1 MSSDTTSLMLH
12 STTDNTPA
20 ASTIAVSVVVPLF
33 NERECVDSL
42 VASLAKVEN
51 ELGGRYE
58 FEFLL
63 VDDGSSDG
71 TVALLQAAI
80 GDRDGYR
87 LMEHGKNR
95 GIAAAIGTG
104 IQAASHEVVVS
115 MDCDGSYDPLLMGE
129 LIPHLIHGV
138 DLVTASPYHR
148 SGGVE
153 NVPLWRLR
161 LSRLASQLY
170 GMACRHKL
178 SCYTSCFRVYR
189 RSAVVDIALENQRFV
204 GIAELLCKVL
214 QQGGTVVEHPAL
226 LRSRIAGHSK
236 MRVVRASLGHLRLIS
251 KVLADRFRTPA
262 ASGAHQ
268 RQLAS
273 HESCEPVSE
282 SSPSAQLV

>member
-1 MSSDTTSLMLH
+1 MLH
-12 STTDNTPA
+12 STTDNAPA

-42 VASLAKVEN
+42 VASLAKVER
-51 ELGGRYE
+51 ELGDRYD

-87 LMEHGKNR
+87 VIKHGTNR

-104 IQAASHEVVVS
+104 IEAASHEVVVS

-129 LIPHLIHGV
+129 LIPLLAANV

-148 SGGVE
+148 AGGVE

-170 GMACRHKL
+170 GVACRHKL

-189 RSAVVDIALENQRFV
+189 RSAVIGVELENERFV
-204 GIAELLCKVL
+204 GVAELLCKVL
-214 QQGGTVVEHPAL
+214 QQGSVVVEHPAL
-226 LRSRIAGHSK
+226 LRSRVAGHSK

-251 KVLADRFRTPA
+251 NVLVDRFRTPA
-262 ASGAHQ
+262 ASAAHR
-268 RQLAS
+268 RQLAAN
-273 HESCEPVSE
+273 ESCDSVTE

>member
-1 MSSDTTSLMLH
+1 MSFDTTYLMLQ
-12 STTDNTPA
+12 STTDNMSA

-42 VASLAKVEN
+42 VASLAKVER
-51 ELGGRYE
+51 ELGDRYD

-71 TVALLQAAI
+71 TVGLLEGAI

-87 LMEHGKNR
+87 LIEHGTNR

-104 IQAASHEVVVS
+104 IEAASHEVVVS

-129 LIPHLIHGV
+129 LIPLLAANV

-148 SGGVE
+148 AGGVE

-189 RSAVVDIALENQRFV
+189 RSAVVDIKLENQRFV
-204 GIAELLCKVL
+204 GVAELLCEVL

-236 MRVVRASLGHLRLIS
+236 MRVVRASLGHLRLLATI
-251 KVLADRFRTPA
+251 VADRLRTPA
-262 ASGAHQ
+262 AVAPRG
-268 RQLAS
+268 RQFPVDDN
-273 HESCEPVSE
+273 CEPVSE
-282 SSPSAQLV
+282 STPTAQLV

>member
-1 MSSDTTSLMLH
+1 MLQ
-12 STTDNTPA
+12 STTDNMSA

-42 VASLAKVEN
+42 VASLAKVER
-51 ELGGRYE
+51 ELGDRYD

-71 TVALLQAAI
+71 TVGLLQAAI

-87 LMEHGKNR
+87 LIEHGTNR

-104 IQAASHEVVVS
+104 IEAASHEPVVS

-129 LIPHLIHGV
+129 LIPLLAANV

-148 SGGVE
+148 AGGVE

-170 GMACRHKL
+170 GVACRHKL

-189 RSAVVDIALENQRFV
+189 RSAVVDIDLENQRFV
-204 GIAELLCKVL
+204 GVAELLCKVL

-262 ASGAHQ
+262 ASAAH
-268 RQLAS
+268 RRPLAANEGC
-273 HESCEPVSE
+273 ESVSE
-282 SSPSAQLV
+282 STPTAQLV

>member
-1 MSSDTTSLMLH
+1 MLQ
-12 STTDNTPA
+12 STTDNMSA
-20 ASTIAVSVVVPLF
+20 ASTFAVSVVVPLF

-42 VASLAKVEN
+42 VASLAKVER
-51 ELGGRYE
+51 ELGDRYD

-71 TVALLQAAI
+71 TVGLLQAAV

-87 LMEHGKNR
+87 LIELGTNR

-104 IQAASHEVVVS
+104 IEAASHEAVVS

-129 LIPHLIHGV
+129 LIPHLIPGV

-148 SGGVE
+148 AGGVE

-170 GMACRHKL
+170 GVACRHKL

-189 RSAVVDIALENQRFV
+189 RSAVVDIKLENQRFV
-204 GIAELLCKVL
+204 GVAELLCKVL

-251 KVLADRFRTPA
+251 KVLAHRFRTPA
-262 ASGAHQ
+262 ASAAHR
-268 RQLAS
+268 RQLAANENC
-273 HESCEPVSE
+273 ESVSE
-282 SSPSAQLV
+282 STPSAQLV

>member
-1 MSSDTTSLMLH
+1 MLH
-12 STTDNTPA
+12 STTDNAPA

-33 NERECVDSL
+33 NERECVDCL
-42 VASLAKVEN
+42 VASLAKVER
-51 ELGGRYE
+51 ELVGRYE

-71 TVALLQAAI
+71 TVGLLQAAV
-80 GDRDGYR
+80 GARDGYR
-87 LMEHGKNR
+87 LIEHGDNR

-104 IQAASHEVVVS
+104 IQAARHEVVVS

-129 LIPHLIHGV
+129 LIPHLTPGV

-148 SGGVE
+148 AGGVE

-170 GMACRHKL
+170 GVACRHKL

-189 RSAVVDIALENQRFV
+189 RSAVVEIELENHRFV
-204 GIAELLCKVL
+204 GVAELLCKVL

-226 LRSRIAGHSK
+226 LRSRIAGQSK

-262 ASGAHQ
+262 ASAAHR
-268 RQLAS
+268 RQLAAN
-273 HESCEPVSE
+273 ESCESVSE
-282 SSPSAQLV
+282 STPTAQLV

>member
-1 MSSDTTSLMLH
+1 MSSDNTSLMLH
-12 STTDNTPA
+12 STTDNAPA

-42 VASLAKVEN
+42 VASLAKVER

-63 VDDGSSDG
+63 VDDGSNDG

-80 GDRDGYR
+80 GERDGYR
-87 LMEHGKNR
+87 LLEHGDNR

-104 IQAASHEVVVS
+104 IKAASHEVVVS

-129 LIPHLIHGV
+129 LIPHLTPGV
-138 DLVTASPYHR
+138 DLVTASPYHHA
-148 SGGVE
+148 GGVE

-170 GMACRHKL
+170 GVACRHKL

-189 RSAVVDIALENQRFV
+189 RSAVVEIELENQRFV
-204 GIAELLCKVL
+204 GVAELLCKVL
-214 QQGGTVVEHPAL
+214 QQGGAVVEHPAL

-262 ASGAHQ
+262 ASAAHR
-268 RQLAS
+268 RQLAAN
-273 HESCEPVSE
+273 ESCESVSE
-282 SSPSAQLV
+282 STPSAQLV

>member
-12 STTDNTPA
+12 STTDNAPA

-42 VASLAKVEN
+42 VASLAKVER
-51 ELGGRYE
+51 ELGDRYE

-71 TVALLQAAI
+71 TVGLLQAAV

-87 LMEHGKNR
+87 LIEHGTNR

-129 LIPHLIHGV
+129 LIPHLTAGV

-148 SGGVE
+148 AGGVE

-170 GMACRHKL
+170 GLACRRKL

-189 RSAVVDIALENQRFV
+189 RSAVVDIELENQRFV
-204 GIAELLCKVL
+204 GVAELLCKVL
-214 QQGGTVVEHPAL
+214 QQRGAIVEHPAL
-226 LRSRIAGHSK
+226 LRSRVAGHSK

-251 KVLADRFRTPA
+251 KVLADRCRTPA
-262 ASGAHQ
+262 TSAAHR
-268 RQLAS
+268 RQLAAN
-273 HESCEPVSE
+273 ESCDSVTE
-282 SSPSAQLV
+282 SSPTARLV

>member
-1 MSSDTTSLMLH
+1 ML
-12 STTDNTPA
+12 P
-20 ASTIAVSVVVPLF
+20 STIDKSNTAALAVSVVVPLF

-42 VASLAKVEN
+42 MASLAKVEN
-51 ELGGRYE
+51 ELGDRYE

-87 LMEHGKNR
+87 LLEHDENR

-104 IQAASHEVVVS
+104 IHATSHEVVVS

-129 LIPHLIHGV
+129 LIPHLTPGV
-138 DLVTASPYHR
+138 DLVTASPYHHA
-148 SGGVE
+148 GGVE

-170 GMACRHKL
+170 GIACRHKL

-189 RSAVVDIALENQRFV
+189 RSSVVDVELENQRFV
-204 GIAELLCKVL
+204 GVAELLCKVL

-226 LRSRIAGHSK
+226 LRSRVAGHSK

-262 ASGAHQ
+262 ASASHR
-268 RQLAS
+268 RQLAAN
-273 HESCEPVSE
+273 ESCDSVTE

>member
-1 MSSDTTSLMLH
+1 MLH

-20 ASTIAVSVVVPLF
+20 ANTIAVSVVVPLY

-42 VASLAKVEN
+42 VASLAKVER
-51 ELGGRYE
+51 ELGSRYE

-87 LMEHGKNR
+87 LIEHGTNR

-104 IQAASHEVVVS
+104 IRAASHEVVVS

-129 LIPHLIHGV
+129 LIPHLTPGV

-148 SGGVE
+148 AGGVE

-189 RSAVVDIALENQRFV
+189 RSAVIDIELENQRFV
-204 GIAELLCKVL
+204 GVAELLCKVL
-214 QQGGTVVEHPAL
+214 QQGGIVVEHPAL

-262 ASGAHQ
+262 ASAAHR
-268 RQLAS
+268 RQLTGN
-273 HESCEPVSE
+273 ESCESVSK
-282 SSPSAQLV
+282 STPSAQLV

>member
-1 MSSDTTSLMLH
+1 MLH
-12 STTDNTPA
+12 STTDNA
-20 ASTIAVSVVVPLF
+20 LVANTIAVSVVVPLF

-42 VASLAKVEN
+42 VASLAKVER
-51 ELGGRYE
+51 ELGSRYE
-58 FEFLL
+58 LEFLL

-87 LMEHGKNR
+87 LLEHGTNR

-104 IQAASHEVVVS
+104 IKAASHEVVVS

-129 LIPHLIHGV
+129 LIPHLTPGV
-138 DLVTASPYHR
+138 DLVTASPYHHA
-148 SGGVE
+148 GGVE

-170 GMACRHKL
+170 GVACRHKL

-189 RSAVVDIALENQRFV
+189 RSAVVDIELENQRFV
-204 GIAELLCKVL
+204 GVAELLCKVL

-251 KVLADRFRTPA
+251 KVLAERFHTPA

-268 RQLAS
+268 RQLAA
-273 HESCEPVSE
+273 HESCDPVSE
-282 SSPSAQLV
+282 SAPSAQLV